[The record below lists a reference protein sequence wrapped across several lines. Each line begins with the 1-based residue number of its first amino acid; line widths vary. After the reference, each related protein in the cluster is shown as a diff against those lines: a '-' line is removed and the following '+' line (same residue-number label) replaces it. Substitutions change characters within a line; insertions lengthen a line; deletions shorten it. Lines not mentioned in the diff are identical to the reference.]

1 MLNGS
6 PIIRMLPILLI
17 SGVQSCS
24 VPEEARGIFYISV
37 SHGISIELDWVPR
50 ASSEQAD
57 HLSRIV
63 DSDDWSGSFPIFQL
77 LNFRC
82 GRHTVD
88 RFADGRT

>member
-1 MLNGS
+1 M
-6 PIIRMLPILLI
+6 
-17 SGVQSCS
+17 
-24 VPEEARGIFYISV
+24 
-37 SHGISIELDWVPR
+37 PR

-57 HLSRIV
+57 YLSRIV
-63 DSDDWSGSFPIFQL
+63 DSDDWSGSFPIFQQ